1 MELDQSIYLFA
12 QMADIPDYEYEIDDN
27 GEENKQAAPN
37 RYVIMLMMREENRQ
51 ATAELETT
59 ISVSL
64 EIEMAISVKDSKIQ
78 IFEPSDSLPNF

>member
-1 MELDQSIYLFA
+1 
-12 QMADIPDYEYEIDDN
+12 MADIPDYEYEIDDN
-27 GEENKQAAPN
+27 GEENKQSAPN
-37 RYVIMLMMREENRQ
+37 RYVIMLMREENRQ